1 MNTEI
6 NQRFKALRIES
17 GKSQEEW
24 GKIFGITKSGVSDI
38 ERGKRDVTEKH
49 LVMLSNW
56 REQRVNIDWLK
67 TGNGDMFLQL
77 PQEDELASYISLILE
92 ESQNPFCDIMIQI
105 MKTYAELTPKSQE
118 ALQEFCSKLKVNM
131 SKEKEEA

>member
-1 MNTEI
+1 
-6 NQRFKALRIES
+6 
-17 GKSQEEW
+17 
-24 GKIFGITKSGVSDI
+24 
-38 ERGKRDVTEKH
+38 
-49 LVMLSNW
+49 
-56 REQRVNIDWLK
+56 
-67 TGNGDMFLQL
+67 MFLQL